1 MICHYPRAHLSTL
14 IARYACLLVLW
25 AASQTLWAQEI
36 HIRTI
41 GFPPYGYHEGAVAKG
56 IYYDAAN
63 LLAQKAGYTAINTVA
78 PYSRIK
84 AELIA
89 GKADLTIMFKYDELA
104 DFVHYIAPMPS
115 LKVVVIGLQG
125 HDFPTLK
132 SLKGK
137 RLGYLRG
144 AHFSDKIDSDPD
156 ITILEITGYFQ
167 GMKMLKARHV
177 DAVIGPL
184 DPILKAAINLDLSPK
199 LLGKPLV
206 VSVRTP
212 WVQVSKH
219 SKHTLSLDVLKASFK
234 ALENKGVFKRLRQQY
249 LLLPN
254 ELD

>member
-1 MICHYPRAHLSTL
+1 M
-14 IARYACLLVLW
+14 ARCVCLLVLW
-25 AASQTLWAQEI
+25 GGCYAPMAQEI
-36 HIRTI
+36 NIRTI
-41 GFPPYGYHEGAVAKG
+41 GFPPYGYREGAVAKG

-63 LLAQKAGYTAINTVA
+63 LLAEKAGYDAKNTVA

-84 AELIA
+84 AELKN

-104 DFVHYIAPMPS
+104 KFVHYIAPMPS
-115 LKVVVIGLQG
+115 LQVVVIGLKD

-132 SLKGK
+132 SLKGR

-144 AHFSDKIDSDPD
+144 AHFSDEIDNDPD
-156 ITILEITGYFQ
+156 IVILEITGYLQ
-167 GMKMLKARHV
+167 GVKMLIANHL

-184 DPILKAAINLDLSPK
+184 DPILHAAIHLNSGPAIF
-199 LLGKPLV
+199 GEPLV

-219 SKHTLSLDVLKASFK
+219 SDSRISRDTLKSSFK
-234 ALENKGVFKRLRQQY
+234 ALEKKGVFKRLRQQY

>member
-1 MICHYPRAHLSTL
+1 MWQTVNTVM
-14 IARYACLLVLW
+14 ARYVCLLVLW
-25 AASQTLWAQEI
+25 GGSCAPMAQEI
-36 HIRTI
+36 NIRTI
-41 GFPPYGYHEGAVAKG
+41 GFPPYGYREGSVAKG

-63 LLAQKAGYTAINTVA
+63 LLAEKAGFQAKNSVA

-84 AELIA
+84 AELKN

-104 DFVHYIAPMPS
+104 EFVHYIAPMPS
-115 LKVVVIGLQG
+115 LQVVVIGLKG
-125 HDFPTLK
+125 NDFPTLK

-144 AHFSDKIDSDPD
+144 AHFSDEIDNDPD
-156 ITILEITGYFQ
+156 IVIQKITGYLQ
-167 GMKMLKARHV
+167 GVRMLMASHV

-184 DPILKAAINLDLSPK
+184 DPILHAATHLNSK
-199 LLGKPLV
+199 LAIFGKPLV

-219 SKHTLSLDVLKASFK
+219 SANRISQDALKASFK
-234 ALENKGVFKRLRQQY
+234 ALQKKGVFKRLRQQY